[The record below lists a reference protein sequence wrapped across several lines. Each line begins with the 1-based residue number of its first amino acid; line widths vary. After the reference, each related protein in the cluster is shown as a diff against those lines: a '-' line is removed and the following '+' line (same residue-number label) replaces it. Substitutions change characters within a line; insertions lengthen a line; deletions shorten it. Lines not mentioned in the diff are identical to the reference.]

1 MGNDSDNIITFL
13 SEYFD
18 DIDEN
23 TEIETIIKKIKGEK
37 NILDNSINKISDIN
51 NEIKSDLDSLM
62 ENIKEMEKTLIPES
76 SQTIE
81 TIIEEENI
89 NKKNINLLKNE
100 FNKYVD
106 NSRIKLSKMVN
117 LKNKFVELI
126 RENQI
131 LIKEKKF
138 ISSLSD
144 TCLSKLKELNK

>member
-13 SEYFD
+13 SDYFD

-117 LKNKFVELI
+117 LKNKFLELI

-144 TCLSKLKELNK
+144 SCLSKLKELNK

>member
-13 SEYFD
+13 SDYFD

-117 LKNKFVELI
+117 LKNRFLELI

-144 TCLSKLKELNK
+144 SCLSKLKELNK